1 MTVFFFSNFEIGGAQ
16 KIAISLINK
25 LHKKDKNF
33 NKIISVNKYGKL
45 KKNINR
51 QIKIYDFNKKRLI
64 HCVIEYLKYIDK
76 NNVKKFFVYSHIMQF
91 YVTFLIFFKK
101 KN

>member
-45 KKNINR
+45 KK
-51 QIKIYDFNKKRLI
+51 
-64 HCVIEYLKYIDK
+64 KY
-76 NNVKKFFVYSHIMQF
+76 
-91 YVTFLIFFKK
+91 
-101 KN
+101 

>member
-1 MTVFFFSNFEIGGAQ
+1 MTVFFFSNFEIGGAK

-45 KKNINR
+45 KK
-51 QIKIYDFNKKRLI
+51 
-64 HCVIEYLKYIDK
+64 KY
-76 NNVKKFFVYSHIMQF
+76 
-91 YVTFLIFFKK
+91 
-101 KN
+101 

>member
-25 LHKKDKNF
+25 LHNKDKNF

-45 KKNINR
+45 KKILTDKLKFMIL
-51 QIKIYDFNKKRLI
+51 IKKD
-64 HCVIEYLKYIDK
+64 
-76 NNVKKFFVYSHIMQF
+76 
-91 YVTFLIFFKK
+91 
-101 KN
+101 